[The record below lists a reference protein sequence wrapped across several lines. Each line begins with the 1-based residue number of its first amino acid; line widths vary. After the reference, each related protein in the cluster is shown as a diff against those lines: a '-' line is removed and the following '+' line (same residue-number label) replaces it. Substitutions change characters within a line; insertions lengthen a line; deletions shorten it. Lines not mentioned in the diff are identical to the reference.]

1 MGMLE
6 ILREG
11 LLESLKS
18 VYSIAI
24 IVIPLMIVLQV
35 AKDYNILNKTAEY
48 FKFFT
53 RLFRISKEA
62 IFPLLVGIIFGI
74 SYGAG
79 VIIQSSKEGNLTKKD
94 LILLVAF
101 LVACHAVFE
110 DTLLFVVVGANGY
123 VLLGLR
129 IIMAICVTYF
139 LSKRINLKDVAVLDR
154 ADIKE

>member
-1 MGMLE
+1 MLE
-6 ILREG
+6 ILQEG
-11 LLESLKS
+11 LIGSLKS
-18 VYSIAI
+18 VYSIAM

-35 AKDYNILNKTAEY
+35 AKDYHILNKVAEY

-53 RLFRISKEA
+53 RLFNISKES

-101 LVACHAVFE
+101 LVTCHAVFE

-123 VLLGLR
+123 TLLGLR
-129 IIMAICVTYF
+129 LIMAIGVTYF
-139 LSKRINLKDVAVLDR
+139 LSKRIHLKGLSTLENGN
-154 ADIKE
+154 IKE